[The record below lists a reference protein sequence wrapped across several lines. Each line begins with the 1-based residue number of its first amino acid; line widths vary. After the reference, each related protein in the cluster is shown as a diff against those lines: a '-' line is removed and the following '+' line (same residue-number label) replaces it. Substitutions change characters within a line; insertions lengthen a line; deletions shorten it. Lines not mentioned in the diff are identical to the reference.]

1 MSTRHE
7 IEVINVKY
15 HGHKATRTLNVTQKC
30 SMADAIVVP
39 SGLKLYPDLC
49 IARDCFMI
57 LMLRSFYFN
66 AISRGN
72 QRPNLP
78 YKKACR
84 DIFGGFSLHQLLPE
98 TATLLLETALPNI
111 DISLTTNCILQASI
125 QNQLY
130 NITSSD
136 NKSRSYLHIIVSCCG
151 LQFQFLSV
159 PTHSTLPSRS
169 TLPHSTFPTHHRL
182 WDTTERLN
190 GVGLKTQS

>member
-98 TATLLLETALPNI
+98 TVPIATGI
-111 DISLTTNCILQASI
+111 DISLTTICILQASI
-125 QNQLY
+125 Q
-130 NITSSD
+130 D
-136 NKSRSYLHIIVSCCG
+136 KCEHHIFS
-151 LQFQFLSV
+151 Q
-159 PTHSTLPSRS
+159 
-169 TLPHSTFPTHHRL
+169 
-182 WDTTERLN
+182 
-190 GVGLKTQS
+190 